1 MSTTTTSIF
10 TFDHGQKKMSRA
22 IGVTEE
28 FLEDLQ
34 DQVRDVIKDT
44 LFDEDRNIKDDVSPS
59 MLVEAA
65 LHNFSYSQLVMMS
78 SFFLQ
83 DKLDGFTEM
92 MEKKLKSSMKRISLT
107 DDDVPEHIKEML
119 IKMMREG
126 KGIGPFGSI
135 DTDDVPQ
142 EIKDFLDGLIE
153 KEKNDGDG
161 DDD

>member
-28 FLEDLQ
+28 FLGDLEE
-34 DQVRDVIKDT
+34 QVRDVIKDT
-44 LFDEDRNIKDDVSPS
+44 LFDEDRNIKDDISPS

-92 MEKKLKSSMKRISLT
+92 MEKKLKGVVKKIAIDS
-107 DDDVPEHIKEML
+107 DDVPEHIKEML
-119 IKMMREG
+119 INMAREG
-126 KGIGPFGSI
+126 KSGGLI
-135 DTDDVPQ
+135 DGNDLPQ
-142 EIKDFLDGLIE
+142 ELKDFLDGIAS
-153 KEKNDGDG
+153 KQDGDG

>member
-10 TFDHGQKKMSRA
+10 SFDHGQKKMSNA

-28 FLEDLQ
+28 FLSDLAEQ
-34 DQVRDVIKDT
+34 IRDVIKDT
-44 LFDEDRNIKDDVSPS
+44 LFDEDRNIKEDISPS

-83 DKLDGFTEM
+83 DKLDSFTEM
-92 MEKKLKSSMKRISLT
+92 MEKKLKSSMKRIALT

-119 IKMMREG
+119 INMAREG
-126 KGIGPFGSI
+126 KADGLI
-135 DTDDVPQ
+135 DGNDLPQ
-142 EIKDFLDGLIE
+142 ELKDFLDSIAS
-153 KEKNDGDG
+153 KQDGDG

>member
-1 MSTTTTSIF
+1 
-10 TFDHGQKKMSRA
+10 
-22 IGVTEE
+22 
-28 FLEDLQ
+28 
-34 DQVRDVIKDT
+34 
-44 LFDEDRNIKDDVSPS
+44 

-92 MEKKLKSSMKRISLT
+92 MEKKLKGVVKKIAIDSDNIP
-107 DDDVPEHIKEML
+107 DNIKEHL
-119 IKMMREG
+119 IRMAREG
-126 KGIGPFGSI
+126 KAGGLI
-135 DTDDVPQ
+135 DGNDLPQ

-153 KEKNDGDG
+153 KQDGDG

>member
-1 MSTTTTSIF
+1 MSSTTTSIF
-10 TFDHGQKKMSRA
+10 SFDHGQKKMSRA

-44 LFDEDRNIKDDVSPS
+44 LFDEDRNIKDDISPS

-92 MEKKLKSSMKRISLT
+92 MEKKMKGIVKKIAIDS
-107 DDDVPEHIKEML
+107 DDIPDNIKEML
-119 IKMMREG
+119 IKMVKEG
-126 KGIGPFGSI
+126 KSSGLI
-135 DTDDVPQ
+135 DGNDLPQ
-142 EIKDFLDGLIE
+142 EVKDFLDSIAD
-153 KEKNDGDG
+153 KQDGDG

>member
-10 TFDHGQKKMSRA
+10 SFDHGQKKMSRA

-28 FLEDLQ
+28 FLGDLEE
-34 DQVRDVIKDT
+34 QVRDVIKDT

-92 MEKKLKSSMKRISLT
+92 MEKKLKSSMKRIALT